1 MVLKITFTFQAN
13 FGRRRRLRRRR
24 LRRRIPK
31 NDVIS
36 GISLKSFCRPQAFVM
51 RWCLVLFCI
60 VMGLVIFRQGRGSQ
74 FFFHNDNQRKND
86 DPPPTG

>member
-13 FGRRRRLRRRR
+13 FGRRRRLHRRR

-51 RWCLVLFCI
+51 RWCLVHFCI
-60 VMGLVIFRQGRGSQ
+60 VMEVMGPVLFFGKGITIF
-74 FFFHNDNQRKND
+74 FIMTTKE
-86 DPPPTG
+86 